1 MSALVSICIATYKRP
16 EGLKRLILAL
26 NQLTFSTATPPDIEI
41 VIVDNDAAGSAR
53 AFCEE
58 IQAQIRWKLKYDVEP
73 EPGVTYARNR
83 TIANASDNTNF
94 IAIIDDDEVPDS
106 QWLEQLLKVQ
116 REYNAD
122 VVTGPVYP
130 YFEDE
135 NTPDWIK
142 KGQFF
147 EPRSC
152 ETGQLL
158 NAAFTN
164 NVLIRAEC
172 LKRIAPVFDQRFAF
186 KGAEDT
192 HLFMRLFNSGYK
204 IVWSKQA
211 VVQEWIPASRTN
223 LNWLIQR
230 NFWGWSSYS
239 MFEKEIFSCTKRQI
253 LRALKGSGLIGLGL
267 LGLPF
272 SLFKG
277 KSAVVKSIINIYRGL
292 GTFAGLIGFQGQW

>member
-1 MSALVSICIATYKRP
+1 MSALVSICIATFKRP
-16 EGLKRLILAL
+16 EGLKRLILGL

-58 IQAQIRWKLKYDVEP
+58 IRDQIRWQLKYDVEP

-83 TIANASDNTNF
+83 TIANASDNTSF

-106 QWLEQLLKVQ
+106 QWLDQLLKVQ

-130 YFEDE
+130 YFEDK
-135 NTPDWIK
+135 NTPEWIK

-147 EPRSC
+147 EPRNY
-152 ETGQLL
+152 ETGHLL

-172 LKRIAPVFDQRFAF
+172 LKGINPVFDQRFAF
-186 KGAEDT
+186 KGSEDT

-239 MFEKEIFSCTKRQI
+239 LFEKEILSGTKRQI
-253 LRALKGSGLIGLGL
+253 VRALKGSGLIGLGL

-272 SLFKG
+272 SLFQG
-277 KSAVVKSIINIYRGL
+277 KSAVVKSLINIYRGL